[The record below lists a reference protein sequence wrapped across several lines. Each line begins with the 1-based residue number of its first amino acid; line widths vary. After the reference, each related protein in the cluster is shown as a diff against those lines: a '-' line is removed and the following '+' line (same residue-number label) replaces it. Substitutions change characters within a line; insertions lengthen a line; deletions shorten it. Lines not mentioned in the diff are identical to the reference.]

1 MTMYGSRINICRC
14 PKPPGLY
21 NTVSNN
27 KKTLI
32 LYIKRNRY
40 IFKNSNKLLSL
51 TGGKHEIDN
60 SISKY
65 HQPFYQQQCN
75 N

>member
-1 MTMYGSRINICRC
+1 MYGSRINIWRC
-14 PKPPGLY
+14 LKPPGLY
-21 NTVSNN
+21 NTISNN
-27 KKTLI
+27 KKNI
-32 LYIKRNRY
+32 DSIYKKNRY
-40 IFKNSNKLLSL
+40 IFKNPNKLLSL

-60 SISKY
+60 FISKF

>member
-1 MTMYGSRINICRC
+1 MYGSRINIWRC

-27 KKTLI
+27 KITLI

-40 IFKNSNKLLSL
+40 IFKNSNNLISL